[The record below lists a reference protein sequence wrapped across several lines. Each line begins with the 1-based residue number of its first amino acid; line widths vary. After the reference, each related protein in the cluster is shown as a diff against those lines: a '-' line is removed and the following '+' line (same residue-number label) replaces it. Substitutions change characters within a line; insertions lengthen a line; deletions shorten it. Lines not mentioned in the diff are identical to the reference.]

1 VSYTIDWDERALGVA
16 ARYLGED
23 QPGLLQLFQAV
34 DELADAPR
42 PPDSREFGS
51 PDRRRLHVGRY
62 RVLYQIRDDL
72 RTVMIA
78 HVGRVP

>member
-1 VSYTIDWDERALGVA
+1 VTYTIHWDDRALGVT

-34 DELADAPR
+34 DQL
-42 PPDSREFGS
+42 PDSREFGS

-62 RVLYQIRDDL
+62 RVLYQVSDDL
-72 RTVMIA
+72 GTVTIA
-78 HVGRVP
+78 HVGRTP